1 MTTMSKTKPKMQ
13 KFSCARSGARNVSI
27 ICYLARE
34 RAAFFANGALRA
46 RGLHVAKGAL
56 RARMN
61 AFFAKGALRARGLH
75 SAKGALR
82 AQCVHFC

>member
-13 KFSCARSGARNVSI
+13 KFSRARSARNVSI
-27 ICYLARE
+27 ICYLARA

-46 RGLHVAKGAL
+46 RGLHLAKGAL
-56 RARMN
+56 RARTN
-61 AFFAKGALRARGLH
+61 AFLAKGALRARGLH